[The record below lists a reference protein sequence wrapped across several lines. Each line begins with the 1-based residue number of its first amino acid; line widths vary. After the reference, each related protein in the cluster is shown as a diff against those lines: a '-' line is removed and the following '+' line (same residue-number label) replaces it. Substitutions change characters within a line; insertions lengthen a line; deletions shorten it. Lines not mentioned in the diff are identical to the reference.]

1 MTTTVT
7 LLGAGG
13 KMGCRITDQL
23 KDDSRYDMRYVE
35 PAEEGRE
42 RLTERGVSV
51 TPQDE
56 ALRGTEVV
64 ILAVP
69 DDLLGDIAQEI
80 VPVLESGAMVVLL
93 DPAAA
98 YAGVL
103 PNREDVIYFVSHPC
117 HPPLF
122 QEDRPPEYG
131 EDWFGGQNEAEQD
144 IVCALHQGPEDDY
157 ARGEELARAIYAP
170 VRRSHR
176 LTTEQMALLEPALV
190 ETLTATL
197 IDTIHVGM
205 EEIVDSGVPEQ
216 AARDFLMGHFRIEIA
231 IIFGMAG
238 FPFSDAAQRKIEE
251 AKGELLQDDWK
262 EVLTVERT
270 KESVRDIADVDD

>member
-1 MTTTVT
+1 MSSTVT
-7 LLGAGG
+7 LMGAGG

-23 KDDSRYDMRYVE
+23 RDDPRYDMRYVE
-35 PAEEGRE
+35 PAAEGQD
-42 RLTERGVSV
+42 RLAERGVSV
-51 TPQDE
+51 TPQEE
-56 ALRGTEVV
+56 ALQGTDVV
-64 ILAVP
+64 VMAVP
-69 DDLLGDIAQEI
+69 DDALGDITDEV
-80 VPVLESGAMVVLL
+80 VPVLHSGSMVVLL

-98 YAGVL
+98 YAGAL
-103 PNREDVIYFVSHPC
+103 HDREDVTFFVTHPC

-131 EDWFGGQNEAEQD
+131 EDWFGGQNKAEQD

-157 ARGEELARAIYAP
+157 ARGEALARAMYAP

-190 ETLTATL
+190 ETLAATL
-197 IDTIHVGM
+197 IDTIHEGM

-262 EVLTVERT
+262 DVLTVERT